1 MATDVEEGMFLD
13 YQTRPLS
20 QEAGRGPQRLQIL
33 GEHLRTAVRYDTQQ
47 PNFV

>member
-20 QEAGRGPQRLQIL
+20 QEARPAGTP
-33 GEHLRTAVRYDTQQ
+33 AP
-47 PNFV
+47 PNFGGPSTYGRTV